1 MLLVTFGDREL
12 NFQNRYKLFF
22 TYSLADKIIMK
33 ISTIVFFLMFFCL
46 SVQAKVTLPKIFSD
60 NMVLQRETEIP
71 IWGWANAGEKI
82 TVNFNKQTVSAITDA
97 NGKWSLKFK
106 SEKAATNLTLTIKG
120 ENTIEIKNVAVGEVW
135 LCSGQSNMEW
145 TVGQSI
151 NAEKELATADNPLIR
166 QIKIAKNV
174 SSIPQN
180 DFKEGSWKVS
190 NSTNTKDFTGIG
202 YFFARNLYHEL
213 NVPIGIINSSWGGT
227 NIETWISREGFESS
241 DEFKEMIAKMPK
253 IDFDK
258 LTRQKIENKT
268 KQIEALQGVKLNAL
282 DSDAFQQI
290 SFDDSKLSTLNVP
303 QQWESQ
309 SLGEIDGVVWYR
321 KIINLTAEQSKKSTT
336 IELAKIDD
344 NDITFINGVEI
355 GKTNQ
360 WDAPRKY
367 KIPNGILKQGKNI
380 IVVKVTDTGGGG
392 GIYGDSAD
400 VKLVL
405 GDENI
410 SLAGNWKFQV
420 ESLVAKTSENEFPS
434 LAYNEMI
441 NSLIPYS
448 FRGVLWYQGESNAGR
463 AYQYRTAFPLL
474 INDWRK
480 KWNKQFPFY
489 FVQLATF
496 STVGSDWAE
505 LREAQTNTLK
515 LPNTG
520 MAVTTDIGNPK
531 DIHPTNK
538 QEVGRRLAAIA
549 LNRIYKKRMIDS
561 GPAYKSL
568 KIVGN
573 KAVITFENVG
583 SGLMTADKNGQVLGF
598 EIAGSDQVFYE
609 ATATIKGNTVIIS
622 SEKVASPI
630 AVHFGWKGD
639 ASACNLFNKE
649 GFPAVPFRTD
659 EWKTVTKDAKYKIA
673 GF

>member
-1 MLLVTFGDREL
+1 ML
-12 NFQNRYKLFF
+12 
-22 TYSLADKIIMK
+22 
-33 ISTIVFFLMFFCL
+33 ISV
-46 SVQAKVTLPKIFSD
+46 SAYAKVSLPNIFAD
-60 NMVLQRETEIP
+60 NMVLQRETAIP
-71 IWGWANAGEKI
+71 IWGWANAGENI
-82 TVNFNKQTVSAITDA
+82 VVTFNKQKVSTIADA
-97 NGKWSLKFK
+97 NGKWLLKLK

-145 TVGQSI
+145 TVGQSN
-151 NAEKELATADNPLIR
+151 NAQQELANADNPNIR
-166 QIKIAKNV
+166 HIKISKTT
-174 SSIPQN
+174 SSIPQD
-180 DFKEGSWKVS
+180 DFAEGTWKIS
-190 NSTNTKDFTGIG
+190 NSTNTKDFTAVG
-202 YFFARNLYHEL
+202 YFFAQNIYKEL
-213 NVPIGIINSSWGGT
+213 KVPIGLIHSSWGGT

-241 DEFKEMIAKMPK
+241 DEFREMIAKMPK
-253 IDFDK
+253 VDLAT
-258 LTRQKIENKT
+258 LTKRNVEQKI
-268 KQIEALQGVKLNAL
+268 KQIEAIQGVAVN
-282 DSDAFQQI
+282 SFDAESFKKD
-290 SFDDSKLSTLNVP
+290 SFDDSKLPTMKLP
-303 QQWESQ
+303 ELWETQQ
-309 SLGEIDGVVWYR
+309 LGELDGVVWLR
-321 KIINLTAEQSKKSTT
+321 KVINLTAEQSKKKAT

-367 KIPNGILKQGKNI
+367 KIPNGILKEGKNI

-410 SLAGNWKFQV
+410 SLVGSWKFQV
-420 ESLVAKTSENEFPS
+420 ESILSKTNENAFPS
-434 LAYNEMI
+434 LAYNSMI
-441 NSLIPYS
+441 NPLIPYS

-496 STVGSDWAE
+496 NTKGNSNEGSDWAE
-505 LREAQTNTLK
+505 LREAQTMTLN
-515 LPNTG
+515 LPKTG

-561 GPAYKSL
+561 DPTYKSM
-568 KIVGN
+568 KIEGN
-573 KAVITFENVG
+573 KIIVTFENIG
-583 SGLMTADKNGQVLGF
+583 GGLMTTAKDGIVRGF
-598 EIAGSDQVFYE
+598 EVAGSDQIFYE
-609 ATATIKGNTVIIS
+609 ATATIKGNTVIIY

-630 AVHFGWKGD
+630 AVRFGWKGD

-673 GF
+673 EF

>member
-1 MLLVTFGDREL
+1 
-12 NFQNRYKLFF
+12 
-22 TYSLADKIIMK
+22 
-33 ISTIVFFLMFFCL
+33 
-46 SVQAKVTLPKIFSD
+46 
-60 NMVLQRETEIP
+60 NMVLQRETMIP

-82 TVNFNKQTVSAITDA
+82 TVSFNKQTVSAIADA
-97 NGKWSLKFK
+97 NGKWSLKLK
-106 SEKAATNLTLTIKG
+106 PEKAGTDFTLTIKG

-151 NAEKELATADNPLIR
+151 NAEKELADADNPLIR
-166 QIKIAKNV
+166 QLKISRNI
-174 SSIPQN
+174 SPTPQN
-180 DFKEGSWKVS
+180 DFKEGSWRVS
-190 NSTNTKDFTGIG
+190 NSTNTKDFTGVG
-202 YFFARNLYHEL
+202 YFFAKNLYHEL
-213 NVPIGIINSSWGGT
+213 KVPIGIINSSWGGT

-241 DEFKEMIAKMPK
+241 NEFKEMIAKMPK
-253 IDFDK
+253 VDFDK

-282 DSDAFQQI
+282 DSNAFQQA
-290 SFDDSKLSTLNVP
+290 SFDDSRLSTLNVP

-321 KIINLTAEQSKKSTT
+321 KIINLTAEQSKRFAA

-367 KIPNGILKQGKNI
+367 KIPNGIFKEGKNV
-380 IVVKVTDTGGGG
+380 IVVKVIDTGGGG
-392 GIYGDSAD
+392 GIYGDPAD
-400 VKLVL
+400 VKLIL

-420 ESLVAKTSENEFPS
+420 ESLVAKTNENEFPS

-441 NSLIPYS
+441 NPLIPYS
-448 FRGVLWYQGESNAGR
+448 FRGVLWYQGESNASR

-480 KWNKQFPFY
+480 KWDKQFPLY
-489 FVQLATF
+489 FVQLATYTTAGD
-496 STVGSDWAE
+496 SNTGSDWAE

-520 MAVTTDIGNPK
+520 MVVTTDIGNPK

-549 LNRIYKKRMIDS
+549 LHNVFKKNIIDS
-561 GPAYKSL
+561 GPTFKSIKTEGN
-568 KIVGN
+568 KIV
-573 KAVITFENVG
+573 VTFENIG
-583 SGLMTADKNGQVLGF
+583 NGLMTTDKDGIVKGF
-598 EIAGSDQVFYE
+598 EIAGSDQIFYG
-609 ATATIKGNTVIIS
+609 ATATIKGNAVIIS
-622 SEKVASPI
+622 SEKVTSPI

-639 ASACNLFNKE
+639 ASANNLFNKE
-649 GFPAVPFRTD
+649 GFPAVPFRTE
-659 EWKTVTKDAKYKIA
+659 EWKTVTKEAKYKIA